1 MMFRTDY
8 NTILCRA
15 DGPIVK
21 VYLNRP
27 DVHNAFNGE
36 MVTELLDVFST
47 LHRDC
52 RARAQVEGSS
62 GSGSPGDR
70 NPSRRGERT
79 GGVRVVVFTGLGK
92 SFCAGADLNW
102 MKRVK
107 DYTFEENLKESL
119 DISELMYAIYSLPL
133 PTIAR
138 VNGAAVGGGMGFVAV
153 CDIAVASCDAKF
165 SLSEVKLGLVPAC
178 ISPYVIRKAG
188 EGACREFMLTGER
201 LTAEKAMRLGLVNEV
216 VQLSA
221 LDDAVA
227 ALAQR
232 LISSGPRAIAIC
244 KELLRTVP
252 GMGFEEVKRATAE
265 AIARLRVSD
274 EGQEGMK
281 AFLEKRKPRWD
292 PGE

>member
-1 MMFRTDY
+1 MFRDNY
-8 NTILCRA
+8 NTILCKLE
-15 DGPIVK
+15 GPV
-21 VYLNRP
+21 VRVVLNRP

-36 MVTELLDVFST
+36 MVTELLEVFSI
-47 LHRDC
+47 LQ
-52 RARAQVEGSS
+52 RASQKSA
-62 GSGSPGDR
+62 D
-70 NPSRRGERT
+70 
-79 GGVRVVVFTGLGK
+79 VRVVVFTGEGK

-119 DISELMYAIYSLPL
+119 DISELFYSIYSLPL
-133 PTIAR
+133 PTVAR
-138 VNGAAVGGGMGFVAV
+138 VNGAAVGGGMGFVA
-153 CDIAVASCDAKF
+153 SCDVAIASSEARF

-216 VQLSA
+216 VA
-221 LDDAVA
+221 PVELDAAVSG
-227 ALAQR
+227 LVDR
-232 LISSGPRAIAIC
+232 LISSGPKAIGIC

-252 GMGFEEVKRATAE
+252 GMGFDDVKKMTAE
-265 AIARLRVSD
+265 AIAHLRVSE

-281 AFLEKRKPRWD
+281 AFLEKRRPRWS
-292 PGE
+292 PGR